1 MPTQPQGS
9 TEQPVAVAAVGG
21 DHARA
26 DDRATDPGEIR
37 SLVAW
42 YVIALV
48 GLLGFV
54 GLTVFIAGHAVVP
67 FDQTL
72 LDDARSYKAFDG
84 AWNLLSNAANL
95 PLIVIGVG
103 LVVWLFV
110 KHRRREGI
118 LVILILVAVT
128 AGSEAIKQLVA
139 RPRPPG
145 SDTVVPGVIYSYPSG
160 HVLEAVTIFG
170 IIAILLWR
178 SSQPLWIR
186 AGFAIAVA
194 VFVAL
199 VALARVAIDAHYP
212 SDVLA
217 GFLAGIGVL
226 GLFAVL
232 TSNLDDRDGQTARA
246 DDDRGD
252 HRGTP

>member
-1 MPTQPQGS
+1 MSTEPRGL
-9 TEQPVAVAAVGG
+9 TEQPTTIGTTSQDRETADGRVADHG
-21 DHARA
+21 DVR
-26 DDRATDPGEIR
+26 T
-37 SLVAW
+37 LVAW
-42 YVIALV
+42 YIIAIASLV
-48 GLLGFV
+48 GFV
-54 GLTVFIAGHAVVP
+54 ALTLFIAGGGVVP
-67 FDQTL
+67 FDTPL
-72 LDDARSYKAFDG
+72 LERATSYSTYNG
-84 AWNLLSNAANL
+84 VWSLLSNAANL
-95 PLIVIGVG
+95 PLIAIGVG

-110 KHRRREGI
+110 KHLKREAI

-160 HVLEAVTIFG
+160 HVLEATTIFG

-186 AGFAIAVA
+186 AGFAIAVV
-194 VFVAL
+194 VFVAA
-199 VALARVAIDAHYP
+199 VAVARVAIDAHYP

-217 GFLAGIGVL
+217 GLLAGIGVV

-232 TSNLDDRDGQTARA
+232 TSDRDRAARPTDQGGA
-246 DDDRGD
+246 SD
-252 HRGTP
+252 